1 MAPDATGNLA
11 RVRVGVIRSA
21 ITYGAVP
28 DYVRWRSAGPE
39 HAGEQAEEEVTVQ
52 VPWSFVGRE
61 PELERVVAAL
71 AGGRGVVLVGDA
83 GVGKTRLLA
92 EAIERSEAAGRRVLT
107 VRATRSSGSMPLGAF
122 APLLPVGD
130 EAASLSRAR
139 DAILA
144 REPAV
149 LAVDDAHALDEAS
162 AALAH
167 QLATQEG
174 VPVLATVRRG
184 EDVPDAIV
192 GLWKDGAC
200 ERLDLEP
207 LTREAHDRL
216 VAEALGGPVDG
227 QFLHLLWERTLGN
240 VLFTSELV
248 AAAVGTGALA
258 ERSGLWTLVGP
269 FAAPTRLR
277 ELIAGRLEG
286 LRSSDRTA
294 LDMLALAE
302 PLPFDL
308 LMELVGDQSLER
320 LEERNLLA
328 LVESGLDEA
337 RLSHPLLADVLLDE
351 LGRIRRRRL
360 LRDLVDAVTARPLP
374 VDAGDRLVRWRIDAG
389 LDVSAAELVTT
400 ARRYVLVD
408 VALAESMA
416 RRALDQEPESSAA
429 IMTLAEIMTMSGRP
443 EEAASL
449 LGSLP
454 SGSSRQHARRE
465 VDLALVLAFGLNR
478 SRDAAERL
486 EALLAGAEGGVD
498 GSEGTAD
505 GTDGTDGTGGRM
517 DERDRSY
524 VAGQVPLL
532 WLLAGE
538 IHRAERAAES
548 VIDDPRSS
556 ESDRLSAELVLV
568 PVLNLLGR
576 PISALDRATEV
587 HARIVDHPAFN
598 EYMVGQLETAVPT
611 GHRFAGDLDR
621 AEEVAREIYARVT
634 AERAGLLRGVYAL
647 RLGQILLW
655 RGALVAAEQHFLEAV
670 TALEGDAMTR
680 ATAVDH
686 VRYTRALLGRSDMPS
701 PLPPSAMYVPEH
713 DFLSSG
719 VEAAAGDLSYARALA
734 LGAARRG
741 VAVGHV
747 SYAVFALYEAA
758 RHGAAAEAAEVG
770 RDLPTLEGRLLPALA
785 AAVEALAAR
794 DGTRLEALGARFEEL
809 GFLLHAAELTAAAAT
824 LAADRGR
831 SVVATRLRTRTQE
844 LVARC
849 AGGATTELLRAPGG
863 DGLTAREREVA
874 GFAARGLTDGEIA
887 ARLSVSRRTVET
899 HLYRVYAKLGV
910 SGRRELG
917 PLLGRGPGEPA

>member
-1 MAPDATGNLA
+1 MAVGRAGA
-11 RVRVGVIRSA
+11 RR
-21 ITYGAVP
+21 
-28 DYVRWRSAGPE
+28 
-39 HAGEQAEEEVTVQ
+39 GEAEEEVTVQ

-92 EAIERSEAAGRRVLT
+92 EAIERSEAAGRRVVT

-130 EAASLSRAR
+130 EAASLSGAR

-200 ERLDLEP
+200 ERLDLDP

-240 VLFTSELV
+240 VLFTRELV

-328 LVESGLDEA
+328 LVEPGHDEA

-360 LRDLVDAVTARPLP
+360 LRDLVDAVVARPLP

-389 LDVSAAELVTT
+389 LDVSAAELVTA

-443 EEAASL
+443 EEAATL
-449 LGSLP
+449 LGSLAP
-454 SGSSRQHARRE
+454 RSSRQHARRE
-465 VDLALVLAFGLNR
+465 ADLALVLAFGLNR

-486 EALLAGAEGGVD
+486 EALLAGAEGAAGGGVA
-498 GSEGTAD
+498 GGGTAD
-505 GTDGTDGTGGRM
+505 GADGGTAGGM

-524 VAGQVPLL
+524 VAGQVPLM

-538 IHRAERAAES
+538 IHRAEGAALA

-576 PISALDRATEV
+576 PVSALDRATEA
-587 HARIVDHPAFN
+587 HARMVDHPAFN
-598 EYMVGQLETAVPT
+598 EYMLGQLETAVPT

-621 AEEVAREIYARVT
+621 AEAVAREVYERVT
-634 AERAGLLRGVYAL
+634 AEGAGLLRGVYAL

-713 DFLSSG
+713 DFLSSC

-785 AAVEALAAR
+785 GAVEALAAG

-831 SVVATRLRTRTQE
+831 TVVATRLRTRTQE
-844 LVARC
+844 LVAQC
-849 AGGATTELLRAPGG
+849 SGATTELLRAPGG